1 LDKTYEAALTIH
13 NDDQQK
19 RSNRR
24 SKQPEV
30 TGPPTYAFHKRY
42 VEDVSDIIK
51 GDKGLKQQLEVV
63 KQKLKKD
70 KKMNVDGWRLTRFS
84 QFNIAYILPPLKE
97 GRLKK
102 PSLALQFVRS
112 LALSNLDNLILLQET
127 ENAKLKE

>member
-1 LDKTYEAALTIH
+1 M
-13 NDDQQK
+13 
-19 RSNRR
+19 
-24 SKQPEV
+24 

-42 VEDVSDIIK
+42 VEDVSDIIQE
-51 GDKGLKQQLEVV
+51 DNGLKQQLEVV

-102 PSLALQFVRS
+102 PSLTLQFVRS